1 MLPLL
6 ELPEHRRILQAQ
18 LYVERHRDQDD
29 AEQERYAPGPGP
41 ERLLSDDRR
50 DHEEDGVTEQEPY
63 GDARLGEAAVETP
76 SVFGGVLCRQE
87 HSSSPLAADGE
98 TLHKA
103 QHEKQYGR
111 RNPYGGVGRQHTDQR
126 RRRSH
131 SKQRYDE
138 GWFTAEPIP
147 EVAEEDSSYRTR
159 HEAYRSGAEGSQHPG
174 NLTSTGE
181 IQRTEDQGRRRQVDK
196 EVVPLDSR
204 TGHRRQRYFPH
215 RGRTRSRRLR
225 TRICHTC
232 LLSNAVFLTTSRAE
246 LVGSSLQNQVIRSP
260 FPSYRCE
267 QIRSLRS

>member
-41 ERLLSDDRR
+41 ERLLSEDRR
-50 DHEEDGVTEQEPY
+50 EQEEDGVTKQEPY

-76 SVFGGVLCRQE
+76 LVFRGVLGRQE

-98 TLHKA
+98 TLQKA

-111 RNPYGGVGRQHTDQR
+111 RHPYGGVGRQETDQR

-131 SKQRYDE
+131 GKQRDDE
-138 GWFTAEPIP
+138 GWFTAEPISI
-147 EVAEEDSSYRTR
+147 VAEEDASYRPR
-159 HEAYRSGAEGSQHPG
+159 HEAYRGGAEGSQYPG
-174 NLTSTGE
+174 DLAATRKV
-181 IQRTEDQGRRRQVDK
+181 QRAEDQGRRRQVDK

-204 TGHRRQRYFPH
+204 TGHRRKRYFPY
-215 RGRTRSRRLR
+215 RGRTRRRLR

-232 LLSNAVFLTTSRAE
+232 LPSNAVFWTTSRTE
-246 LVGSSLQNQVIRSP
+246 LVGSALHNQVYGTP
-260 FPSYRCE
+260 FPDP
-267 QIRSLRS
+267 SL